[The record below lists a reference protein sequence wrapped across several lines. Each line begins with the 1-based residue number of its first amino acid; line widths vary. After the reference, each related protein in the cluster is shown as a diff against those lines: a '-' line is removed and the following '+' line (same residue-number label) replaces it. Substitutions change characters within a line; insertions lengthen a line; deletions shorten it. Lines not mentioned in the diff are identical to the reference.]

1 MKTTTREREDR
12 CGPSMIAFGGALL
25 ITASLAPGLAADIAW
40 TWLSAGTAGLSSAV
54 AFSERQKRRPS
65 VAQAIVAPSGEPLF
79 IVSVLRNDGWFETS
93 AVYNSVAQAGHAA
106 LAIRQK
112 LGCETAIS
120 VIDPAFAVAAVS
132 PRALSG
138 AGIPAMCG

>member
-1 MKTTTREREDR
+1 MMKTTTKRESR
-12 CGPSMIAFGGALL
+12 CGSSMIAFGGALL
-25 ITASLAPGLAADIAW
+25 IAARLAPGLAADIAW
-40 TWLSAGTAGLSSAV
+40 SWLSAGTAGLSSAV
-54 AFSERQKRRPS
+54 AFSERQKPRSFLP
-65 VAQAIVAPSGEPLF
+65 QPIVAPSGEPLF

-93 AVYNSVAQAGHAA
+93 AVYTSVAQAGQAA

>member
-1 MKTTTREREDR
+1 
-12 CGPSMIAFGGALL
+12 MIAFGGALL
-25 ITASLAPGLAADIAW
+25 IAASLAPGLAAEIAW

-54 AFSERQKRRPS
+54 AFSDRHKLQSS
-65 VAQAIVAPSGEPLF
+65 VSQAILDAPGEPLF
-79 IVSVLRNDGWFETS
+79 IVSVLRNEAWFETS
-93 AVYNSVAQAGHAA
+93 AVYTSVAQAGRAA

-120 VIDPAFAVAAVS
+120 VIDPTFAVAAVS

-138 AGIPAMCG
+138 AGSPAMCG